1 MKRAR
6 DAAARDDARD
16 DARAAAS
23 WLPRLRRII
32 DASASPLSFLS
43 FVDRARVE
51 AVSRQARDETRDPSY
66 WREFC
71 QLPSS
76 QKLSRE
82 TQSKNADALNGLCG
96 CASGDVAFFSSFL
109 RKTPSLAALVTLDLK
124 FSAWGKITD
133 ASLHIVAARC
143 PALARLD
150 VGSSYITDDSIKAFA
165 RPALTSLDIGCCK
178 KMTDTALLAI
188 ARNCPGLVSL
198 RAMFCEQITDSS
210 MVAIAENCPSLA
222 CLNLGGC
229 RLLTS
234 STFGAVG
241 THLPAL
247 QDLCASY
254 LTSAMTDVALECI
267 AAGCPCLTRL
277 NVGNSQSITDSSL
290 ECIAAGCPRLARLD
304 ISDCP
309 LITDRSLDAIMANC
323 SICELALYDTRV
335 THKKYRPYWCSHTL
349 YRLDKNCEERQRETK
364 ERQDLQFERDMA
376 TMRAMGFDY

>member
-1 MKRAR
+1 MH
-6 DAAARDDARD
+6 DADG
-16 DARAAAS
+16 AAS
-23 WLPRLRRII
+23 WLPLLARTI
-32 DASASPLSFLS
+32 DATASPLSWLS
-43 FVDRARVE
+43 FVERARVE
-51 AVSRQARDETRDPSY
+51 AVSRRARDETRDRAY
-66 WREFC
+66 WREFGGEPR
-71 QLPSS
+71 LGKDP
-76 QKLSRE
+76 SRE
-82 TQSKNADALNGLCG
+82 ASAMLRKDMSGLY
-96 CASGDVAFFSSFL
+96 AHDSSDVAFFSSFL

>member
-109 RKTPSLAALVTLDLK
+109 RKSPALSILVTLDLGHH
-124 FSAWGKITD
+124 SLWSKITD
-133 ASLHIVAARC
+133 ASLLIVAAHC
-143 PALARLD
+143 PALASLN
-150 VGSSYITDDSIKAFA
+150 VKSKAITDIAIKALA
-165 RPALTSLDIGCCK
+165 RPALTSLNIGLCEQV
-178 KMTDTALLAI
+178 TDTGLEAIATNCPGLIFLKTMFCERITDTSMMAI
-188 ARNCPGLVSL
+188 ARNCP
-198 RAMFCEQITDSS
+198 
-210 MVAIAENCPSLA
+210 SLA
-222 CLNLGGC
+222 RLNLGGC
-229 RLLTS
+229 HGLTS
-234 STFGAVG
+234 ATLTAVG
-241 THLPAL
+241 THLSAL
-247 QDLCASY
+247 QDLRVLFLSN
-254 LTSAMTDVALECI
+254 AMTDAVLECI
-267 AAGCPCLTRL
+267 AAGCPQL
-277 NVGNSQSITDSSL
+277 SH
-290 ECIAAGCPRLARLD
+290 LD
-304 ISDCP
+304 IGQCKQ
-309 LITDRSLDAIMANC
+309 ITDRSLDAVVANC
-323 SICELALYDTRV
+323 SIKELDIANTRV
-335 THKKYRPYWCSHTL
+335 THEKYRAYWSSYTA
-349 YRLDKNCEERQRETK
+349 YFVKNAK
-364 ERQDLQFERDMA
+364 
-376 TMRAMGFDY
+376 